1 MTQVKI
7 NKIIRFALVG
17 LVNTILDLAV
27 LNLLVFLFGA
37 TDPFIFSVFKG
48 ISFCCA
54 LLNSYYMNKYF
65 TFTNSTTNQKTFYVF
80 VFFSLIGFVVNVLTS
95 SLAFYLLSLNSMF
108 IPQYLVIT
116 ISGLVGTFFGLTLNY
131 VNYSFFV
138 FK

>member
-17 LVNTILDLAV
+17 LVNTALDLAV

-37 TDPFIFSVFKG
+37 SDPFVFSIYKG

-54 LLNSYYMNKYF
+54 LVNSYYMNKYF
-65 TFTNSTTNQKTFYVF
+65 TFTHSNTNQKTFYVF

-95 SLAFYLLSLNSMF
+95 SFAFYLLSLNSGF
-108 IPQYLVIT
+108 IPHSLVIT
-116 ISGLVGTFFGLTLNY
+116 VSGLVGTFFGLTFNY
-131 VNYSFFV
+131 INYSFFV